1 MDCRQIIHTFGKI
14 LKVGPLVLDRD
25 RWGRFKTGDND
36 ALNLIYAEYSKK
48 LYLYGLKLTPNHTI
62 IEDSIQDVFTDLVRN
77 RRKLGDTDNILFY
90 LLKSFK
96 RRLVRQLQKE
106 KRYDLKQ
113 NDEGFVFDIIYS
125 IEHEIIQKEKANLKL
140 QSLQQAINHLTAR
153 QKEAIYL
160 KFTEE
165 LEYKEIAETME
176 MSIEG
181 SRNLICKAIKSLK
194 DSLQGDTSLLLFF
207 FKRIV

>member
-1 MDCRQIIHTFGKI
+1 MN
-14 LKVGPLVLDRD
+14 DRD
-25 RWGRFKTGDND
+25 IWGRFKTGDND
-36 ALNLIYAEYSKK
+36 ALNLIYTEYSKK
-48 LYLYGLKLTPNHTI
+48 LYLFGLKLTPNHTI
-62 IEDSIQDVFTDLVRN
+62 IEDSIQDIFTDIIRN
-77 RRKLGDTDNILFY
+77 RRKLGDTDNIFFY

-106 KRYDLKQ
+106 KRYNLKE

-125 IEHEIIQKEKANLKL
+125 IEHEIIQKENANLKL
-140 QSLQQAINHLTAR
+140 QSLHQAINQLTAR

-160 KFTEE
+160 RFTEE

-181 SRNLICKAIKSLK
+181 CRNLICKAIKSLK
-194 DSLQGDTSLLLFF
+194 DSLQGDTPILLFF
-207 FKRIV
+207 LQKLG